1 MTQATNESQK
11 RLKTK
16 LDDLLALAITDPI
29 AARQQALA
37 QEGGKVGRGKS
48 SEKTA
53 ERQGARDLIA
63 SKQARSMETQLSLAL
78 SHRQRVERHLQD

>member
-1 MTQATNESQK
+1 MLETEEKPISRDSDDLATNESQAIEA
-11 RLKTK
+11 K

-29 AARQQALA
+29 VARQQALA

-53 ERQGARDLIA
+53 ERQGARG
-63 SKQARSMETQLSLAL
+63 
-78 SHRQRVERHLQD
+78 SHSSPNRP